1 VIGGAAMKKP
11 RWPWASRAQAR
22 ELAEEAEAARDKAH
36 REVVVPLRK
45 MRSGDFL
52 SPAIARDIRQQQRES
67 G

>member
-1 VIGGAAMKKP
+1 MKKP

-52 SPAIARDIRQQQRES
+52 APAIARDIRQQQRES